1 MKLRSWLLYLAVAIT
16 LGLGLLGLLN
26 PLFTARLLGL
36 EVMESRGLSQVRA
49 TFGALH
55 IALGAV
61 ILVGAS
67 GRPKAANAY
76 LRVAALLVAAVALGR
91 FLSIVIDGAFGF
103 VNLLFLVSEVVV
115 LAGVALAGWGSRPG
129 VQAKDNRTGTTLSDD
144 AAG

>member
-26 PLFTARLLGL
+26 PLFTAHLLGL
-36 EVMESRGLSQVRA
+36 EVVEPRGLSQVRA

-67 GRPKAANAY
+67 KRPRFAAAY
-76 LRVAALLVAAVALGR
+76 LRVAALLVGAVLLGR
-91 FLSIVIDGAFGF
+91 FLSIVIDGAFEF
-103 VNLLFLVSEVVV
+103 ANLLFLASELVVVVGVV
-115 LAGVALAGWGSRPG
+115 LAAWDRRSA
-129 VQAKDNRTGTTLSDD
+129 TGED